1 MGIWQSIRVRLFGVK
16 DPEGDIPIM
25 RHHRFDSS
33 GAIADDSCVPAE
45 AETATNG
52 KRVLCRILQ
61 TKMNI
66 IRVLKIFIEFYSSA
80 AETFAAHHTA
90 KFGSVSWPNDA
101 NSIGKLPRVARSSSS
116 VAAPPPS

>member
-25 RHHRFDSS
+25 RHHRIDSS
-33 GAIADDSCVPAE
+33 GAIADDSCAPAE
-45 AETATNG
+45 AETAANG
-52 KRVLCRILQ
+52 Q
-61 TKMNI
+61 
-66 IRVLKIFIEFYSSA
+66 IRALKIFIEFYSFA